1 MCLALDVVSVSLQP
15 LPLGGGRDERRSW
28 LSITRY
34 YILEQRWKPYLRTTA
49 TTTSVPLESFW
60 SHSSGVFQIMLSLNG
75 PGNTNLRRRLVME
88 LTLVSIPMVL
98 VMSRHALVMVQAF
111 FDDAHPWLGRRQHVF
126 RHLID
131 HLLIRGPRHHYLRPL
146 RPHRPTRVAE
156 SPPLPRSMRLA
167 QFARLAG
174 CSILLLCHK

>member
-49 TTTSVPLESFW
+49 TTTSVPFESFW
-60 SHSSGVFQIMLSLNG
+60 SHSSGVFQIMLSLNR
-75 PGNTNLRRRLVME
+75 PGNTNLRRRLVMQ
-88 LTLVSIPMVL
+88 LTLVSIPMML
-98 VMSRHALVMVQAF
+98 VTMSRHALVVVEAF
-111 FDDAHPWLGRRQHVF
+111 FDDAHPWLGHVF
-126 RHLID
+126 RHLVD
-131 HLLIRGPRHHYLRPL
+131 YLLIRWPRHHHLRPL

-156 SPPLPRSMRLA
+156 SSPLPRSMRLA
-167 QFARLAG
+167 QLARLAG